1 VLFTPHI
8 AIIGLG
14 NIGLP
19 LAISLGEK
27 YQTIGYDIDASK
39 IERLASETSSVNL
52 SFTNTIH
59 TISNCHIFI
68 IAVSTSVDKDGNP
81 DLHHLL
87 TATQSIAF
95 LLKKGDLVIYESTV
109 FPGCTEGICVPIL
122 EKISGLKFNIDFFV
136 GYSPERINTAD
147 TIHTLKNTIK
157 ITSGSNP
164 ETAQRV
170 DELYRS
176 IVEAGTYLAPS
187 IRVAEAAKLI
197 ENAQRDINIA
207 FMNNV
212 ASIMT
217 ENNISFEEVW
227 QASSTKWNFLKFST
241 GLVGGDCLPLASQYL
256 NHLSDKKDNTL
267 SVARQINDTLP
278 QTITKLVFAKLQEV
292 FPQNATF
299 KILVLGISYKPNTP
313 SIKGSLI
320 IDLVEKLN
328 KNKAQIAIFDPVAE
342 PNIIV
347 NIESLSNHRQY
358 HIIIKAT
365 NHQIFENLN
374 YHDFALPNA
383 LLFNI
388 STFSFSSPVG
398 RDFQSSTKEI

>member
-1 VLFTPHI
+1 MIIISNPHI
-8 AIIGLG
+8 AIFGLG

-19 LAISLGEK
+19 LAIALGEK
-27 YQTIGYDIDASK
+27 YPTIGFDIDATK
-39 IERLASETSSVNL
+39 IERLESEVSLANL
-52 SFTNTIH
+52 SFTNNKNLL
-59 TISNCHIFI
+59 SNCNIFI
-68 IAVSTSVDKDGNP
+68 IAVSTLVDKDGNP
-81 DLHHLL
+81 DLYHLL
-87 TATQSIAF
+87 TATQSIAL
-95 LLKKGDLVIYESTV
+95 LLKKDDLVIYESTV
-109 FPGCTEGICVPIL
+109 FPGCTEDICVPVL

-164 ETAQRV
+164 ETAKRV
-170 DELYRS
+170 DALYRL

-197 ENAQRDINIA
+197 ENAQRDINIS

-212 ASIMT
+212 ATILT
-217 ENNISFEEVW
+217 QNNISFDEVW
-227 QASSTKWNFLKFST
+227 QASSTKWNFLKFSP

-256 NHLSDKKDNTL
+256 NYLSDKTENTL
-267 SVARQINDTLP
+267 SVARQINDSLP
-278 QTITKLVFAKLQEV
+278 QTITKLVFAKLQVV
-292 FPQNATF
+292 FPQNAAL
-299 KILVLGISYKPNTP
+299 KVLVLGISYKPNTP

-328 KNKAQIAIFDPVAE
+328 TNKAQIDVFDPVAE
-342 PNIIV
+342 PNNIV
-347 NIESLSNHRQY
+347 NIESLSDNQQY
-358 HIIIKAT
+358 HLVIRAT

-374 YHDFALPNA
+374 YPDFALPNA

-388 STFSFSSPVG
+388 STFSFSSL
-398 RDFQSSTKEI
+398 R

>member
-1 VLFTPHI
+1 MSELITLQNPHI

-19 LAISLGEK
+19 LAIALGEK
-27 YQTIGYDIDASK
+27 YRTIGFDIDASK
-39 IERLASETSSVNL
+39 IKRLGSETSSANL

-59 TISNCHIFI
+59 TLSNCYIFI
-68 IAVSTSVDKDGNP
+68 IAVSTSVDQEGNP

-87 TATQSIAF
+87 TATQSIAP
-95 LLKKGDLVIYESTV
+95 LLKKDDLVIYESTV
-109 FPGCTEGICVPIL
+109 FPGCTEGLCVPIL

-170 DELYRS
+170 DELYQS

-212 ASIMT
+212 ATILT

-278 QTITKLVFAKLQEV
+278 QTITNLVFAKLNEV
-292 FPQNATF
+292 FPQKAIF

-313 SIKGSLI
+313 CIKGSLI

-328 KNKAQIAIFDPVAE
+328 KNKAQIAVFDPVAE
-342 PNIIV
+342 PNAIV
-347 NIESLSNHRQY
+347 NINSLSNNQQY
-358 HIIIKAT
+358 HLIIKAT

-374 YHDFALPNA
+374 YTDFALPNA

-388 STFSFSSPVG
+388 SNFSFSSL
-398 RDFQSSTKEI
+398 R

>member
-1 VLFTPHI
+1 MILIPNPHI
-8 AIIGLG
+8 AIFGLG

-19 LAISLGEK
+19 LAIALGEK
-27 YQTIGYDIDASK
+27 YPTIGFDIDATK
-39 IERLASETSSVNL
+39 IERLASEISKANL
-52 SFTNTIH
+52 SFTNNKNLL
-59 TISNCHIFI
+59 SNCNIFI
-68 IAVSTSVDKDGNP
+68 IAVSTSVDEDGNP

-95 LLKKGDLVIYESTV
+95 LLKKDDLVIYESTV
-109 FPGCTEGICVPIL
+109 FPGCTESICVPIL
-122 EKISGLKFNIDFFV
+122 EKISGLKFNTDFFV

-164 ETAQRV
+164 DTAQRV

-212 ASIMT
+212 ATILT
-217 ENNISFEEVW
+217 QNNISFDEVW
-227 QASSTKWNFLKFST
+227 QASSTKWNFLKFSA

-256 NHLSDKKDNTL
+256 NHLSDKTENTL
-267 SVARQINDTLP
+267 SVARQINDSLP
-278 QTITKLVFAKLQEV
+278 QTISKLVFAKLKEI
-292 FPQNATF
+292 FPQNAAL

-328 KNKAQIAIFDPVAE
+328 MNKAQIDVFDPVAE
-342 PNIIV
+342 PNTFV
-347 NIESLSNHRQY
+347 NIESLSDNQQY
-358 HIIIKAT
+358 HLVIRAT

-374 YHDFALPNA
+374 YPDFALPNA

-388 STFSFSSPVG
+388 STFSF
-398 RDFQSSTKEI
+398 KNNNH

>member
-1 VLFTPHI
+1 MPHI

-19 LAISLGEK
+19 LAIALSEK
-27 YQTIGYDIDASK
+27 YPTIGFDIDASK
-39 IERLASETSSVNL
+39 IERLASETSSANL
-52 SFTNTIH
+52 SFTNNKNTL
-59 TISNCHIFI
+59 SNCNIFI
-68 IAVSTSVDKDGNP
+68 FAVTTLIGKDGNP
-81 DLHHLL
+81 DLNHLL
-87 TATQSIAF
+87 NATESIAF
-95 LLKKGDLVIYESTV
+95 LLKKDDLVIYESTV
-109 FPGCTEGICVPIL
+109 FPGCTEDICVPIL

-164 ETAQRV
+164 ETAQKV

-176 IVEAGTYLAPS
+176 IVEAGTHLAPS

-212 ASIMT
+212 ATILT

-227 QASSTKWNFLKFST
+227 HASSTKWNFLTFST

-256 NHLSDKKDNTL
+256 NHLANKKDNTL

-278 QTITKLVFAKLQEV
+278 QTITNFVFAKLHEV
-292 FPQNATF
+292 FPQNAKTF

-320 IDLVEKLN
+320 IELVENLN
-328 KNKAQIAIFDPVAE
+328 KNKAQTDVFDPVSE
-342 PNIIV
+342 PNKIV
-347 NIESLSNHRQY
+347 NIESLSNKKQY
-358 HIIIKAT
+358 HLIIRAT

-374 YHDFALPNA
+374 YPDLALPKA

-388 STFSFSSPVG
+388 SAFSFKNINS
-398 RDFQSSTKEI
+398 

>member
-1 VLFTPHI
+1 MSELITLQNPHI

-19 LAISLGEK
+19 LAIALGEK
-27 YQTIGYDIDASK
+27 YRTIGFDIDTSK
-39 IERLASETSSVNL
+39 IKRLASETSSANL

-59 TISNCHIFI
+59 TLSNCYIFI

-87 TATQSIAF
+87 TATQSIAP
-95 LLKKGDLVIYESTV
+95 LLKKDDLVIYESTV

-164 ETAQRV
+164 KTAQRV
-170 DELYRS
+170 DELYQS

-212 ASIMT
+212 ATILT

-278 QTITKLVFAKLQEV
+278 QTITNLVFAKLNEV
-292 FPQNATF
+292 FPQKAIF

-313 SIKGSLI
+313 CIKGSLI

-328 KNKAQIAIFDPVAE
+328 KNKAQIAVFDPVAE
-342 PNIIV
+342 PNAIV
-347 NIESLSNHRQY
+347 NINSLSNNQQY
-358 HIIIKAT
+358 HLIIKAT

-374 YHDFALPNA
+374 YPDFALPNA

-388 STFSFSSPVG
+388 STFSFSSL
-398 RDFQSSTKEI
+398 R

>member
-1 VLFTPHI
+1 MSELITLQNLHI

-19 LAISLGEK
+19 LAIALGEK
-27 YQTIGYDIDASK
+27 YRTIGFDIDTSK
-39 IERLASETSSVNL
+39 IKRLASETSSANL

-59 TISNCHIFI
+59 TLSNCYIFI

-87 TATQSIAF
+87 KATQSIAP
-95 LLKKGDLVIYESTV
+95 LLKKDDLVIYESTV

-164 ETAQRV
+164 KTAQRV
-170 DELYRS
+170 DELYQS

-212 ASIMT
+212 ATILT

-267 SVARQINDTLP
+267 SVARQINDALP
-278 QTITKLVFAKLQEV
+278 QTITNLVFAKLNEV
-292 FPQNATF
+292 FPQKAIF

-313 SIKGSLI
+313 CIKGSLI

-328 KNKAQIAIFDPVAE
+328 KNKAQIAVFDPVAE
-342 PNIIV
+342 PNAIV
-347 NIESLSNHRQY
+347 NINSLSNNQQY
-358 HIIIKAT
+358 HLIIKAT

-374 YHDFALPNA
+374 YTDFALPNA
-383 LLFNI
+383 LLFII
-388 STFSFSSPVG
+388 STFSFSSL
-398 RDFQSSTKEI
+398 R

>member
-1 VLFTPHI
+1 MIIIPNPHI
-8 AIIGLG
+8 AIFGLG

-19 LAISLGEK
+19 LAIALGEK
-27 YQTIGYDIDASK
+27 YPTIGFDIDATK
-39 IERLASETSSVNL
+39 IERLESEISIAIL
-52 SFTNTIH
+52 SFTNNKNLL
-59 TISNCHIFI
+59 SNCNIFI

-95 LLKKGDLVIYESTV
+95 LLKKDDLVIYESTV

-164 ETAQRV
+164 EAAQRV

-212 ASIMT
+212 AMILT
-217 ENNISFEEVW
+217 ENDISFEEVW
-227 QASSTKWNFLKFST
+227 KASSTKWNFLKFSA

-256 NHLSDKKDNTL
+256 NHLSDKTENTF
-267 SVARQINDTLP
+267 SVARQINDTMP
-278 QTITKLVFAKLQEV
+278 QTITKLVFAKLKEV
-292 FPQNATF
+292 FPQNAAL

-313 SIKGSLI
+313 SVKGSLI

-328 KNKAQIAIFDPVAE
+328 MNKAQIDVFDPVAE
-342 PNIIV
+342 PNYIV
-347 NIESLSNHRQY
+347 NIESLSNNQQY
-358 HIIIKAT
+358 HLIIKAT

-374 YHDFALPNA
+374 YPDFAFPNA

-388 STFSFSSPVG
+388 STFSFSSL
-398 RDFQSSTKEI
+398 R

>member
-1 VLFTPHI
+1 LIIIPNPHI
-8 AIIGLG
+8 AIFGLG

-19 LAISLGEK
+19 LAIALGEK
-27 YQTIGYDIDASK
+27 YPTIGFDIDATK
-39 IERLASETSSVNL
+39 IERLASEISKANL
-52 SFTNTIH
+52 SFTNNKNLL
-59 TISNCHIFI
+59 SNCNIFI
-68 IAVSTSVDKDGNP
+68 IAVSTSVDEDGNP

-95 LLKKGDLVIYESTV
+95 LLKKDDLVIYESTV
-109 FPGCTEGICVPIL
+109 FPGCTESICVPIL
-122 EKISGLKFNIDFFV
+122 EKISGLKFNTDFFV

-164 ETAQRV
+164 DTAQRV

-212 ASIMT
+212 ATILT
-217 ENNISFEEVW
+217 ENNISFDEVW
-227 QASSTKWNFLKFST
+227 QASSTKWNFLKFSP

-256 NHLSDKKDNTL
+256 NYLSDKTENTL
-267 SVARQINDTLP
+267 SIARQINDTMP
-278 QTITKLVFAKLQEV
+278 QTITKLVFAKIQEV
-292 FPQNATF
+292 FPQNAAL

-328 KNKAQIAIFDPVAE
+328 INKAQIDVFDPVAE
-342 PNIIV
+342 PNTFV
-347 NIESLSNHRQY
+347 NIESLSNSQQY
-358 HIIIKAT
+358 HLIIKAT

-374 YHDFALPNA
+374 YPDFALPNA

-388 STFSFSSPVG
+388 STFSF
-398 RDFQSSTKEI
+398 KNNNH

>member
-1 VLFTPHI
+1 LLDLITIQTPHI
-8 AIIGLG
+8 AIFGLG

-19 LAISLGEK
+19 LAIALGEK
-27 YQTIGYDIDASK
+27 YPTIGFDIDDSK
-39 IERLASETSSVNL
+39 IERLESEISLANL
-52 SFTNTIH
+52 SFTNNKNTL
-59 TISNCHIFI
+59 SNCNIFI
-68 IAVSTSVDKDGNP
+68 IAVSTSVGKDGNP
-81 DLHHLL
+81 DLYHFL
-87 TATQSIAF
+87 TATQNIAL
-95 LLKKGDLVIYESTV
+95 LLKKDDLVIYESTV
-109 FPGCTEGICVPIL
+109 FPGCTEDICVPIL

-164 ETAQRV
+164 DTAQRV

-212 ASIMT
+212 ATILT
-217 ENNISFEEVW
+217 QNNISFEEVW
-227 QASSTKWNFLKFST
+227 QASSTKWNFLKFSP

-256 NHLSDKKDNTL
+256 NYLSDKTENTL

-278 QTITKLVFAKLQEV
+278 QTITNLVFAKLQEV
-292 FPQNATF
+292 FPQNAVL
-299 KILVLGISYKPNTP
+299 KILVLGISYKPNTQ

-320 IDLVEKLN
+320 IDLVEKLSFT
-328 KNKAQIAIFDPVAE
+328 KAQIDVFDPVAE
-342 PNIIV
+342 PNTIV
-347 NIESLSNHRQY
+347 NIESLSENQQY
-358 HIIIKAT
+358 HLVIRAT

-374 YHDFALPNA
+374 YPDFALPNA

-388 STFSFSSPVG
+388 STFSFSSL
-398 RDFQSSTKEI
+398 R

>member
-1 VLFTPHI
+1 MSELITLQNLHI

-19 LAISLGEK
+19 LAIALGEK
-27 YQTIGYDIDASK
+27 YRTIGFDIDTSK
-39 IERLASETSSVNL
+39 IKRLASETSSANL

-59 TISNCHIFI
+59 TLSNCYIFI
-68 IAVSTSVDKDGNP
+68 IAVSTSVDQEGNP

-87 TATQSIAF
+87 TATQSIAP
-95 LLKKGDLVIYESTV
+95 LLKKDDLVIYESTV
-109 FPGCTEGICVPIL
+109 FPGCTEGLCVPIL

-164 ETAQRV
+164 KTAQRV

-212 ASIMT
+212 ATILT
-217 ENNISFEEVW
+217 ENHISFEEVW

-278 QTITKLVFAKLQEV
+278 QTITNLVFAKLNEV
-292 FPQNATF
+292 FPQKAIF

-313 SIKGSLI
+313 CIKGSLI

-328 KNKAQIAIFDPVAE
+328 KNKAQIAVFDPVAE
-342 PNIIV
+342 PNAIV
-347 NIESLSNHRQY
+347 NINSLSNNQQY
-358 HIIIKAT
+358 HLIIKAT

-374 YHDFALPNA
+374 YTDFALPNA

-388 STFSFSSPVG
+388 SNFSFSFL
-398 RDFQSSTKEI
+398 R

>member
-1 VLFTPHI
+1 M
-8 AIIGLG
+8 
-14 NIGLP
+14 P
-19 LAISLGEK
+19 LAIALGEK
-27 YQTIGYDIDASK
+27 YPTVGFDIDASK
-39 IERLASETSSVNL
+39 IKRLENETFSSNL
-52 SFTNTIH
+52 SFTNNRNTL
-59 TISNCHIFI
+59 SNCNIFI
-68 IAVSTSVDKDGNP
+68 IAVPTSVGKDEKP

-95 LLKKGDLVIYESTV
+95 LLKKDDLVIYESTV
-109 FPGCTEGICVPIL
+109 FPGCTEDICVPIL
-122 EKISGLKFNIDFFV
+122 ENISGLKFNIDFFV

-147 TIHTLKNTIK
+147 TINTLKNTIK

-170 DELYRS
+170 NDLYRS
-176 IVEAGTYLAPS
+176 IVKAGTYLAPS

-212 ASIMT
+212 AMILT

-227 QASSTKWNFLKFST
+227 KASSTKWNFLKFST
-241 GLVGGDCLPLASQYL
+241 GLVGGDCLPLASHYL
-256 NHLSDKKDNTL
+256 NHLSDKTENTL
-267 SVARQINDTLP
+267 SIARQINDNLP
-278 QTITKLVFAKLQEV
+278 QAITHLVFDKLQII
-292 FPQNATF
+292 FPQNVVL

-320 IDLVEKLN
+320 IDLIENLN
-328 KNKAQIAIFDPVAE
+328 KNKAQIDVFDPVSE
-342 PNIIV
+342 PNTIV
-347 NIESLSNHRQY
+347 NIESLSNKQQY
-358 HIIIKAT
+358 HLIIRAT

-374 YHDFALPNA
+374 YPDLALPKA

-388 STFSFSSPVG
+388 DTFSF
-398 RDFQSSTKEI
+398 KNINH

>member
-1 VLFTPHI
+1 LLDLITIQTPHI
-8 AIIGLG
+8 AIFGLG

-19 LAISLGEK
+19 LAIALGEK
-27 YQTIGYDIDASK
+27 YPTIGFDIDDSK
-39 IERLASETSSVNL
+39 IERLESEISLANL
-52 SFTNTIH
+52 SFTNNKNTL
-59 TISNCHIFI
+59 SNCNIFI
-68 IAVSTSVDKDGNP
+68 IAVSTSVGKDGNP
-81 DLHHLL
+81 DLYHFL
-87 TATQSIAF
+87 TATQNIAL
-95 LLKKGDLVIYESTV
+95 LLKKDDLVIYESTV
-109 FPGCTEGICVPIL
+109 FPGCTEDICVPIL

-164 ETAQRV
+164 DTAQRV

-212 ASIMT
+212 ATILT
-217 ENNISFEEVW
+217 QNNISFEEVW
-227 QASSTKWNFLKFST
+227 QASSTKWNFLKFLP

-256 NHLSDKKDNTL
+256 NYLSDKTENTL

-292 FPQNATF
+292 FPQNAVL
-299 KILVLGISYKPNTP
+299 KILVLGISYKPNTQ

-320 IDLVEKLN
+320 IDLVEKLSFT
-328 KNKAQIAIFDPVAE
+328 KAQIDVFDPVAE
-342 PNIIV
+342 PNTIV
-347 NIESLSNHRQY
+347 NIESLSENQQY
-358 HIIIKAT
+358 HLIIKAT
-365 NHQIFENLN
+365 NHKIFENLN
-374 YHDFALPNA
+374 YPDFALPNA

-388 STFSFSSPVG
+388 STFSFSSL
-398 RDFQSSTKEI
+398 R

>member
-1 VLFTPHI
+1 MLFTPHI

-19 LAISLGEK
+19 LAIALGEK
-27 YQTIGYDIDASK
+27 YRTIGFDIDTSK
-39 IERLASETSSVNL
+39 IKRLASETTSANL

-59 TISNCHIFI
+59 TLSNCYIFI
-68 IAVSTSVDKDGNP
+68 ITVSTSVDQEGNP

-87 TATQSIAF
+87 TATQSIAP
-95 LLKKGDLVIYESTV
+95 LLKKDDLVIYESTV
-109 FPGCTEGICVPIL
+109 FPGCTEGLCVPIL

-170 DELYRS
+170 DELYQS

-212 ASIMT
+212 ATILT

-278 QTITKLVFAKLQEV
+278 QTITNLVFAKLNEV
-292 FPQNATF
+292 FPQKAIF

-313 SIKGSLI
+313 CIKGSLI

-328 KNKAQIAIFDPVAE
+328 KNKAQIAVFDPVAE
-342 PNIIV
+342 PNAIV
-347 NIESLSNHRQY
+347 NINSLSNNQQY
-358 HIIIKAT
+358 HLIIKAT

-374 YHDFALPNA
+374 YTDFALPNA

-388 STFSFSSPVG
+388 SNFSFSSL
-398 RDFQSSTKEI
+398 R

>member
-1 VLFTPHI
+1 MSELITLQNLHI

-19 LAISLGEK
+19 LAIALGEK
-27 YQTIGYDIDASK
+27 YRTIGFDIDTSK
-39 IERLASETSSVNL
+39 IKRLASETTSANL

-59 TISNCHIFI
+59 TLSNCYIFI
-68 IAVSTSVDKDGNP
+68 ITVSTSVDQEGNP

-87 TATQSIAF
+87 TATQSIAP
-95 LLKKGDLVIYESTV
+95 LLKKDDLVIYESTV
-109 FPGCTEGICVPIL
+109 FPGCTEGLCVPIL

-170 DELYRS
+170 DELYQS

-212 ASIMT
+212 ATILT

-267 SVARQINDTLP
+267 SVARQINNTLP
-278 QTITKLVFAKLQEV
+278 QTITNLVFAKLNEV
-292 FPQNATF
+292 FPQKAIF

-328 KNKAQIAIFDPVAE
+328 KNKAQIAVFDPVAE
-342 PNIIV
+342 PNAIV
-347 NIESLSNHRQY
+347 NINSLSNNQQY
-358 HIIIKAT
+358 HLIIKAT

-374 YHDFALPNA
+374 YTDFALPNA

-388 STFSFSSPVG
+388 SNFSFSSL
-398 RDFQSSTKEI
+398 R

>member
-1 VLFTPHI
+1 MSELIIFQNPHI

-14 NIGLP
+14 IIGLP
-19 LAISLGEK
+19 LAIALGEK
-27 YQTIGYDIDASK
+27 YPTIGFDIDATK
-39 IERLASETSSVNL
+39 IERLESEISLANL
-52 SFTNTIH
+52 SFTNNKNLL
-59 TISNCHIFI
+59 SNCNIFI

-81 DLHHLL
+81 DLYHLL
-87 TATQSIAF
+87 TATQSIAL
-95 LLKKGDLVIYESTV
+95 LLKKDDLVIYESTV
-109 FPGCTEGICVPIL
+109 FPGCTEDICVPVL

-164 ETAQRV
+164 ETAKRV
-170 DELYRS
+170 DALYRS

-197 ENAQRDINIA
+197 ENAQRDINIS

-212 ASIMT
+212 ATILT
-217 ENNISFEEVW
+217 QNNISFDEVW
-227 QASSTKWNFLKFST
+227 QASSTKWNFLKFSP

-256 NHLSDKKDNTL
+256 NYLSDKTENTL
-267 SVARQINDTLP
+267 SVARQINDSLP
-278 QTITKLVFAKLQEV
+278 QTITKLVFAKLQVV
-292 FPQNATF
+292 FPQNTAL

-328 KNKAQIAIFDPVAE
+328 TNKAQIDVFDPVAE
-342 PNIIV
+342 PNNIV
-347 NIESLSNHRQY
+347 NIESLSDNQQY
-358 HIIIKAT
+358 HLVIRAT

-374 YHDFALPNA
+374 YPDFALPNA

-388 STFSFSSPVG
+388 STFSFSSL
-398 RDFQSSTKEI
+398 R

>member
-1 VLFTPHI
+1 LIIIPNPHI
-8 AIIGLG
+8 AIFGLG

-19 LAISLGEK
+19 LAIALGEK
-27 YQTIGYDIDASK
+27 YPTIGFDIDATK
-39 IERLASETSSVNL
+39 IERLASEISKANL
-52 SFTNTIH
+52 SFTNNKNLL
-59 TISNCHIFI
+59 SNCNIFI
-68 IAVSTSVDKDGNP
+68 IAVSTSVDEDGNP

-95 LLKKGDLVIYESTV
+95 LLKKDDLVIYESTV
-109 FPGCTEGICVPIL
+109 FPGCTESICVPIL
-122 EKISGLKFNIDFFV
+122 EKISGLKFNTDFFV

-164 ETAQRV
+164 DTAQRV

-212 ASIMT
+212 ATILT
-217 ENNISFEEVW
+217 ENNISFDEVW
-227 QASSTKWNFLKFST
+227 QASSTKWNFLKFSP

-256 NHLSDKKDNTL
+256 NYLSDKTENTL
-267 SVARQINDTLP
+267 SIARQINDTMP
-278 QTITKLVFAKLQEV
+278 QTITKLVFAKIQEV
-292 FPQNATF
+292 FPQNAAL

-328 KNKAQIAIFDPVAE
+328 INKAQIDVFDPVAE
-342 PNIIV
+342 PNTIV
-347 NIESLSNHRQY
+347 NIESLSENQQY
-358 HIIIKAT
+358 HLVIRAT

-374 YHDFALPNA
+374 YPDFALPNA

-388 STFSFSSPVG
+388 STFSF
-398 RDFQSSTKEI
+398 KNNNH

>member
-1 VLFTPHI
+1 MLFTPHI

-19 LAISLGEK
+19 LAIALGEK
-27 YQTIGYDIDASK
+27 YPTIGFDIDATK
-39 IERLASETSSVNL
+39 IERLESEVSLANL
-52 SFTNTIH
+52 SFTNNKNLL
-59 TISNCHIFI
+59 SNCNIFI

-81 DLHHLL
+81 DLYHLL
-87 TATQSIAF
+87 TATQSIAL
-95 LLKKGDLVIYESTV
+95 LLKKDDLVIYESTV
-109 FPGCTEGICVPIL
+109 FPGCTEDICVPVL

-164 ETAQRV
+164 ETAKRV
-170 DELYRS
+170 DALYRS

-197 ENAQRDINIA
+197 ENAQRDINIS

-212 ASIMT
+212 ATILT
-217 ENNISFEEVW
+217 QNNISFDEVW
-227 QASSTKWNFLKFST
+227 QASSTKWNFLKFSP

-256 NHLSDKKDNTL
+256 NYLSDKTENTL
-267 SVARQINDTLP
+267 SVARQINDSLP
-278 QTITKLVFAKLQEV
+278 QTITKLVFAKLQVV
-292 FPQNATF
+292 FPQNAAL
-299 KILVLGISYKPNTP
+299 KVLVLGISYKPNTP

-328 KNKAQIAIFDPVAE
+328 TNKAQIDVFDPVAE
-342 PNIIV
+342 PNNIV
-347 NIESLSNHRQY
+347 NIESLSDNQQY
-358 HIIIKAT
+358 HLVIRAT

-374 YHDFALPNA
+374 YPDFALPNA

-388 STFSFSSPVG
+388 STFSFSSL
-398 RDFQSSTKEI
+398 R

>member
-1 VLFTPHI
+1 LSELITLQNLHI

-19 LAISLGEK
+19 LAIALGEK
-27 YQTIGYDIDASK
+27 YRTIGFDIDTSK
-39 IERLASETSSVNL
+39 IKRLASETSSANL

-59 TISNCHIFI
+59 TLSNCHIFI
-68 IAVSTSVDKDGNP
+68 IAVSTSVDQEGNP

-87 TATQSIAF
+87 TATQSIAP
-95 LLKKGDLVIYESTV
+95 LLKKDDLVIYESTV
-109 FPGCTEGICVPIL
+109 FPGCTEGLCVPIL

-170 DELYRS
+170 DELYQS

-212 ASIMT
+212 ATILT

-278 QTITKLVFAKLQEV
+278 QTITNLVFAKLNEV
-292 FPQNATF
+292 FPQKAIF

-313 SIKGSLI
+313 CIKGSLI

-328 KNKAQIAIFDPVAE
+328 KNKAQIAVFDPVAE
-342 PNIIV
+342 PNAIV
-347 NIESLSNHRQY
+347 NINSLSNNQQY
-358 HIIIKAT
+358 HLIIKAT
-365 NHQIFENLN
+365 KHQIFENLN
-374 YHDFALPNA
+374 YTDFALPNA

-388 STFSFSSPVG
+388 SNFSFSSL
-398 RDFQSSTKEI
+398 R

>member
-1 VLFTPHI
+1 MIIIPNPHI

-19 LAISLGEK
+19 LAIALGEK
-27 YQTIGYDIDASK
+27 YRTIGFDIDASK
-39 IERLASETSSVNL
+39 IKRLASETSSANL
-52 SFTNTIH
+52 SITNTIH
-59 TISNCHIFI
+59 TLSNCNIFI
-68 IAVSTSVDKDGNP
+68 IAVSTSVDKDGIP

-87 TATQSIAF
+87 TATQTIAF
-95 LLKKGDLVIYESTV
+95 LLKKEDLVIYESTL
-109 FPGCTEGICVPIL
+109 FPGCTEDICVPIL

-147 TIHTLKNTIK
+147 TIHTLKITIK

-164 ETAQRV
+164 ETAKRV
-170 DELYRS
+170 DALYRS

-212 ASIMT
+212 ATILT
-217 ENNISFEEVW
+217 QNNISFDEVW
-227 QASSTKWNFLKFST
+227 QASSTKWNFLKFSP

-256 NHLSDKKDNTL
+256 NYLSDKTENTL
-267 SVARQINDTLP
+267 SVARQINDSLP
-278 QTITKLVFAKLQEV
+278 QTITKLVFAKLQVV
-292 FPQNATF
+292 FPQNAAL
-299 KILVLGISYKPNTP
+299 KVLVLGISYKPNTP

-328 KNKAQIAIFDPVAE
+328 TNKAQIDVFDPVAE
-342 PNIIV
+342 PNNIV
-347 NIESLSNHRQY
+347 NIESLSDNQQY
-358 HIIIKAT
+358 HLVIRAT

-374 YHDFALPNA
+374 YPDFALPNA

-388 STFSFSSPVG
+388 STFSFSSL
-398 RDFQSSTKEI
+398 R

>member
-1 VLFTPHI
+1 MLELIPIKTPHI
-8 AIIGLG
+8 AVIGLG

-19 LAISLGEK
+19 LAIALGEK
-27 YQTIGYDIDASK
+27 YPTIGYDIDASK
-39 IERLASETSSVNL
+39 IERLANETFSANL
-52 SFTNTIH
+52 SFTNNKNTL
-59 TISNCHIFI
+59 SNCHVFI

-87 TATQSIAF
+87 MATQSIAT
-95 LLKKGDLVIYESTV
+95 LLKKDDLVIYESTV
-109 FPGCTEGICVPIL
+109 FPGCTESLCVPIL
-122 EKISGLKFNIDFFV
+122 EKTSGLKFNIDFFV

-207 FMNNV
+207 FINNV
-212 ASIMT
+212 ATILT

-256 NHLSDKKDNTL
+256 NHLSDKKENTL
-267 SVARQINDTLP
+267 SMARKTNDALP
-278 QTITKLVFAKLQEV
+278 QTISRLVYSKLQEV
-292 FPQNATF
+292 FPQNAKF
-299 KILVLGISYKPNTP
+299 NILILGISYKPNTS
-313 SIKGSLI
+313 SIKGSLVMA
-320 IDLVEKLN
+320 LVEKLKQ
-328 KNKAQIAIFDPVAE
+328 KNTQIDVFDPVAE
-342 PNIIV
+342 PNEVV
-347 NIESLSNHRQY
+347 NIESISENQPY
-358 HIIIKAT
+358 HLIIKVT

-374 YHDFALPNA
+374 HSDFALPNA

-388 STFSFSSPVG
+388 STFSFKNINS
-398 RDFQSSTKEI
+398 